1 MGLWRVIMHYKK
13 YKSILSPQNGM
24 NLYRG
29 CTHGCIYCDSRSKC
43 YQMDHDFEDI
53 EVKINAPELL
63 EAALMKKRHKGMIG
77 TGSMCDPYI
86 PLEQTLRLTRTSLKI
101 IEKHGFGVTVLTKS
115 AKVLDDLELLKSINK
130 QARAVVQMTLTTY
143 DETLCKILEPHVST
157 TSERFEALKVLHAN
171 GIETVVWFDPLLPF
185 INDTEANVRGI
196 LQYCIDA
203 KVWGIVFFGIGLTL
217 REGNREYFYEKLDR
231 HFEGLKAKYEKTY
244 GNDYSIQSPN
254 HKHLSAL
261 VHRICLENHI
271 EDDPDKVF
279 AFLRSF
285 KEPVKIEQL
294 SLF

>member
-1 MGLWRVIMHYKK
+1 MHYKK
-13 YKSILSPQNGM
+13 YKSILSQENGM

-63 EAALMKKRHKGMIG
+63 ETALMKKRHKCMIG

-115 AKVLDDLELLKSINK
+115 AKILEDLELLKSINK
-130 QARAVVQMTLTTY
+130 KARAIVQMTLTTY
-143 DETLCKILEPHVST
+143 DETLCRILEPQVST
-157 TSERFEALKVLHAN
+157 TFERFEALKALHAS
-171 GIETVVWFDPLLPF
+171 GIGTVVWFDPLLPF

-196 LQYCIDA
+196 LKYCVDA

-217 REGNREYFYEKLDR
+217 REGNREYFYEQLDM
-231 HFEGLKAKYEKTY
+231 HFKGLKTKYEKTY
-244 GNDYSIQSPN
+244 GTAYSIQSPN
-254 HKHLSAL
+254 HQRLSAL
-261 VHRICLENHI
+261 VHQMCAKNNI

-279 AFLRSF
+279 AFLRMF
-285 KEPVKIEQL
+285 KEPRKVEQL